1 MEYQGT
7 SATTNLFKPENS
19 FCLYFFMH
27 NISRFFTSDEYK
39 SIINT
44 SRKNLVTNL
53 DYTEFNKLLSKIPTE
68 YQLLDKNP
76 LENPLNLLNF
86 LSGRSIMISNL
97 EFTKS
102 FSPKNFEN
110 EMKDMISKNF
120 LPYCSESSN
129 FPGRVNFNVEQLEPY
144 DEETMLSFIQVK
156 GPLLVL
162 INGTNIRKHKKGEI
176 LKEVPSSS
184 NYS

>member
-1 MEYQGT
+1 
-7 SATTNLFKPENS
+7 
-19 FCLYFFMH
+19 MH
-27 NISRFFTSDEYK
+27 TVSRFFSKEEYNT
-39 SIINT
+39 IINT
-44 SRKNLVTNL
+44 NRKDLETNL
-53 DYTEFNKLLSKIPTE
+53 EFSNFNTLLSKIPIE
-68 YQLLDKNP
+68 FQILDKNP
-76 LENPLNLLNF
+76 LEHPLKLLNF

-102 FSPKNFEN
+102 FSPKDFEL

-129 FPGRVNFNVEQLEPY
+129 FPGRVNFNVEQLEPF
-144 DEETMLSFIQVK
+144 DEETMLTFLQVK

-184 NYS
+184 NYT